1 MDKIRE
7 SNGMKNLLIL
17 PQLRC
22 LFEKELP
29 DSQVLLVAGGRKPA
43 AKWLVQAA
51 GQFPVWCVDSG
62 IDICHANNIIPERL
76 IGDGDSA
83 TPQGWA
89 WGSRLGIP
97 VEVYP
102 PEKNLTDLQLA
113 LQTAGFVY
121 GQATVVVTGV
131 WGGRFDHTFSNIYSL
146 KGCENF
152 GIRGCCAADEKE
164 VLILLKGKDSVR
176 IETGTRPEV
185 VSLLP
190 LSTECSGV
198 FIDGVHWPLA
208 DVTLHNTLPYTVSNR
223 ANESGREIKVVIE
236 AGWLGIYLCWDDNR

>member
-1 MDKIRE
+1 
-7 SNGMKNLLIL
+7 MKNLLIL

-22 LFEKELP
+22 FFEKELP
-29 DSQVLLVAGGRKPA
+29 DSQVLLVAGGRKPSP
-43 AKWLVQAA
+43 KWLIQAA
-51 GQFPVWCVDSG
+51 AQSPVWCVDSG
-62 IDICHANNIIPERL
+62 IDSCHANNIIPARL

-83 TPQGWA
+83 TSQGWS
-89 WGSRLGIP
+89 WGNRLGIP

-113 LQTAGFVY
+113 LQTVGLVH
-121 GQATVVVTGV
+121 GQVMVVVTGV
-131 WGGRFDHTFSNIYSL
+131 WGGRFDHAFSNIYSL
-146 KGCENF
+146 KGCEDF

-176 IETGTRPEV
+176 IETVTCPEV

-208 DVTLHNTLPYTVSNR
+208 DVTLHDTLPYAVSNR
-223 ANESGREIKVVIE
+223 PNESGTEITVAIE
-236 AGWLGIYLCWDDNR
+236 AGWLGIYLCWDEKHLNNR

>member
-1 MDKIRE
+1 
-7 SNGMKNLLIL
+7 MKNQLEL

-22 LFEKELP
+22 FFEKELP

-43 AKWLVQAA
+43 SKWLVEAA
-51 GQFPVWCVDSG
+51 AQFPVWCVDSG
-62 IDICHANNIIPERL
+62 IDICYANNVIPARL

-83 TPQGWA
+83 TSQGWA
-89 WGSRLGIP
+89 WGNRLRIP

-113 LQTAGFVY
+113 LQTVGLVY
-121 GQATVVVTGV
+121 GEATIVVTGV
-131 WGGRFDHTFSNIYSL
+131 WGGRFDHAFSNIYSL
-146 KGCENF
+146 KGCEDF

-176 IETGTRPEV
+176 IETVTRPEV

-190 LSTECSGV
+190 LSTECSGI

-208 DVTLHNTLPYTVSNR
+208 DVELCDTLPYAVSNR
-223 ANESGREIKVVIE
+223 PNETGTEITVAIE
-236 AGWLGIYLCWDDNR
+236 AGWLGIYLCWDEKSLSNR

>member
-1 MDKIRE
+1 M
-7 SNGMKNLLIL
+7 NNLLVL

-22 LFEKELP
+22 SFEKELP
-29 DSQVLLVAGGRKPA
+29 GSQVLLVAGGRKPSS
-43 AKWLVQAA
+43 KWLTKAA
-51 GQFPVWCVDSG
+51 TEFPVWCVDSG
-62 IDICHANNIIPERL
+62 IDVCYASNVIPERL

-83 TPQGWA
+83 TAQGWA
-89 WGSRLGIP
+89 WGKQLGIP

-113 LQTAGFVY
+113 LKTVGLVHE
-121 GQATVVVTGV
+121 QATVIVTGV

-176 IETGTRPEV
+176 IETTTRPEV

-190 LSTECSGV
+190 LSPQCSGI
-198 FIDGVHWPLA
+198 FIDGVHWPLENVELY
-208 DVTLHNTLPYTVSNR
+208 DTSPYAISNR
-223 ANESGREIKVVIE
+223 PNQSGTEITVAIES
-236 AGWLGIYLCWDDNR
+236 GWLGIYLCWDEKSLNNE

>member
-1 MDKIRE
+1 MND
-7 SNGMKNLLIL
+7 LLIL

-22 LFEKELP
+22 FFEKKLP
-29 DSQVLLVAGGRKPA
+29 DSQVLLVAGGKPPDP
-43 AKWLVQAA
+43 KWLRQAA
-51 GQFPVWCVDSG
+51 TKFSVWCVDSG
-62 IDICHANNIIPERL
+62 IDSCQESHIIPERL

-83 TPQGWA
+83 TSKGWA
-89 WGSRLGIP
+89 WGNSLGIP

-113 LQTAGFVY
+113 LQTVGVIY

-131 WGGRFDHTFSNIYSL
+131 WGGRFDHAFSNIYSL
-146 KGCENF
+146 KGCEDF
-152 GIRGCCAADEKE
+152 GVRGCCAADEGE

-176 IETGTRPEV
+176 IEVDVCPEI

-190 LSTECSGV
+190 LSPQCSGV

-208 DVTLHNTLPYTVSNR
+208 DVTLHDGLPYAISNR
-223 ANESGREIKVVIE
+223 PKEGNTEIMVSIE
-236 AGWLGIYLCWDDNR
+236 TGWLGIYLCWDEKQLKKR